1 MLKKDHLDNQ
11 DRLFLCPVPGP
22 NLIEVLKWLWI
33 ASFPDIEMTLLDF
46 CIFWAAYTM
55 DTPSVT
61 TPFNTLCLVWSTNSA
76 DWPLSNPIWAKAT
89 IHWQLTKVLQ
99 RSQTMTS
106 LGATRICSS
115 LKAVFHKVAIRAAC
129 SRLTAWR
136 FVGCNVVDSCH
147 YLVEGSSS
155 CYVSSLILKTLQ
167 DFSSS
172 VTVVLL
178 PSHSQAFATGWT
190 ANSWLPS
197 LAGWSGQSGAP
208 DIAVPVGLLSY
219 CGKTME
225 NTSESLIYKQTFICI
240 LIDACRI
247 TTHSYRSESSAIW
260 LAILR
265 SHWSHLFHQLYHL
278 RISTGLA

>member
-136 FVGCNVVDSCH
+136 FVGCNVLDSCH

-178 PSHSQAFATGWT
+178 TV
-190 ANSWLPS
+190 
-197 LAGWSGQSGAP
+197 P
-208 DIAVPVGLLSY
+208 DIRIPSSLFTPPSPQPFPSIRNWVNSKFVAAFTGRMIRTVRGPWYCSACWLVVSLWENNGKHKWVPDL
-219 CGKTME
+219 
-225 NTSESLIYKQTFICI
+225 
-240 LIDACRI
+240 
-247 TTHSYRSESSAIW
+247 
-260 LAILR
+260 
-265 SHWSHLFHQLYHL
+265 
-278 RISTGLA
+278 

>member
-1 MLKKDHLDNQ
+1 MLKKDHVENQ
-11 DRLFLCPVPGP
+11 DWFFLCPVPRP
-22 NLIEVLKWLWI
+22 NLKSWNDCGSQASRTSKWPSLTSV
-33 ASFPDIEMTLLDF
+33 SFELRN
-46 CIFWAAYTM
+46 TM

-136 FVGCNVVDSCH
+136 FVGGNVVDSCH

-155 CYVSSLILKTLQ
+155 CYVSSHPKDLTRLFFICYR
-167 DFSSS
+167 SA
-172 VTVVLL
+172 
-178 PSHSQAFATGWT
+178 SHSAW
-190 ANSWLPS
+190 
-197 LAGWSGQSGAP
+197 
-208 DIAVPVGLLSY
+208 
-219 CGKTME
+219 
-225 NTSESLIYKQTFICI
+225 
-240 LIDACRI
+240 
-247 TTHSYRSESSAIW
+247 H
-260 LAILR
+260 
-265 SHWSHLFHQLYHL
+265 
-278 RISTGLA
+278 